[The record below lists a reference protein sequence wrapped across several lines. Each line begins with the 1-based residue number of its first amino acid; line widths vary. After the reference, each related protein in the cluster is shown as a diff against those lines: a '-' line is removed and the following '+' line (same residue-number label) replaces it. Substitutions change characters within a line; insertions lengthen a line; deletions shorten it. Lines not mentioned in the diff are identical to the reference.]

1 MTFPDCLTS
10 EQVKKDEKAFDEF
23 GCFRSRKS
31 GEEQNHD
38 TLGVGGG
45 ELGQRDRH
53 DHGLQQIES
62 LMIVGLGR
70 NEFLKDAQE
79 TGELRPVSTDDL
91 RRSLLHEGLKKADER
106 RNVARS
112 IPKD

>member
-1 MTFPDCLTS
+1 M
-10 EQVKKDEKAFDEF
+10 
-23 GCFRSRKS
+23 
-31 GEEQNHD
+31 
-38 TLGVGGG
+38 GGG
-45 ELGQRDRH
+45 ELAQRDCH

-62 LMIVGLGR
+62 LMIVGLGG

-106 RNVARS
+106 WNKGPKEWIGGGGSKLDERWKKDQRNGVM
-112 IPKD
+112 